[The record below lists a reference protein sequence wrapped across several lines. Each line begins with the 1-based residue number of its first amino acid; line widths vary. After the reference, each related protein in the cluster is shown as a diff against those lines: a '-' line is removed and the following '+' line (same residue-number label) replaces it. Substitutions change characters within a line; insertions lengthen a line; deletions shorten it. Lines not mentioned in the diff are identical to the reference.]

1 MIEEF
6 PSYRRKT
13 NVIFII
19 DLVEDNVRSRIVYP
33 LCATLLFL
41 MLVFIATSSTNTV
54 NRSSYNPKMV

>member
-6 PSYRRKT
+6 PAYRRKS
-13 NVIFII
+13 NIVFII

-41 MLVFIATSSTNTV
+41 MLVFIVTNSTNTV
-54 NRSSYNPKMV
+54 PLSRNHPF